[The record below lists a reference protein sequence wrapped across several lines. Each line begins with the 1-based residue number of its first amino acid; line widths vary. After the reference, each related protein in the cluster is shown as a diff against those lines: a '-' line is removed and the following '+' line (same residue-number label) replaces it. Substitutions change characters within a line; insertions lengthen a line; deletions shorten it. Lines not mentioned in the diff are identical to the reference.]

1 LQAQSRPAASNT
13 QVFAC
18 CGLRLRCLQILRRY
32 WAPIVSSFVDP
43 PASKVISLGAA
54 DDLVQ
59 GLMGLAAPEPNE
71 PSSQTEI
78 MRRYYTLKRENKLS
92 ELTLSDGEALAR
104 LLVEHAIDFANT
116 HPYPCRGIGGS
127 IEMLTVTSKGVA
139 WVQPPVIS
147 NLAPAP
153 PVYRARYT
161 DSDMLGN
168 LDGTEWLRG
177 RSRQMGQS
185 ILLEKVRS
193 AS

>member
-1 LQAQSRPAASNT
+1 MQAQSRPAASNT

-54 DDLVQ
+54 DDLGQ

-78 MRRYYTLKRENKLS
+78 LRRYYTLKRENKLS

-127 IEMLTVTSKGVA
+127 IEMLTVTSKGVE
-139 WVQPPVIS
+139 WVQPPSYRIWP
-147 NLAPAP
+147 LHRPFIAPATP
-153 PVYRARYT
+153 TPTCWAIW
-161 DSDMLGN
+161 
-168 LDGTEWLRG
+168 TELNGCGDDPGKWDNQFCWR
-177 RSRQMGQS
+177 R
-185 ILLEKVRS
+185 
-193 AS
+193 